1 MGGMLRL
8 FPLIALF
15 HAAALLAAS
24 GVSAARDL
32 AATAAQLDAQPR
44 AVRARFVDAAVAAV
58 TAAYRAEARRAGER
72 SSWARGA
79 RAYNRR
85 LSEIAAAARA
95 GAGVRVVVDA
105 ERSVRVV
112 VAGGRQF
119 IVAGPNPATQAT
131 LERAVLQGFCPR
143 GTCGAE
149 ALSRHPRL
157 ALQERPPSGPRLA
170 LRLGADDDGLR
181 CNDRA
186 QRHPRLIAAACNA
199 LFADLRA
206 LARALHARA
215 RAGAT
220 LDWRAER
227 LFGPGSGAPVSLRA
241 LSARHDALAA
251 WLRARLYEQP
261 YTLALEP
268 PSALVY
274 ALATRE

>member
-8 FPLIALF
+8 FPLIVMLY
-15 HAAALLAAS
+15 AATSLAAPGLS
-24 GVSAARDL
+24 PAPDL
-32 AATAAQLDAQPR
+32 AAMAAQLDRQPR
-44 AVRARFVDAAVAAV
+44 AVRARFVEAAVAAMT
-58 TAAYRAEARRAGER
+58 TAFGAEARRAGER

-79 RAYNRR
+79 RAYSRR
-85 LSEIAAAARA
+85 LGAIAAAARG

-105 ERSVRVV
+105 ERSVRVIV
-112 VAGGRQF
+112 GGGRQF
-119 IVAGPNPATQAT
+119 IIAGPDPASQGA
-131 LERAVLQGFCPR
+131 LERAVLQRFCPR
-143 GTCGAE
+143 GACGA
-149 ALSRHPRL
+149 ASTSSHPRI
-157 ALQERPPSGPRLA
+157 ALTARAPNGPRLVA
-170 LRLGADDDGLR
+170 HLDAGDDGLR
-181 CNDRA
+181 CGSDAR
-186 QRHPRLIAAACNA
+186 RHPRLVAAACTA

-241 LSARHDALAA
+241 LSARQDALAA
-251 WLRARLYEQP
+251 WLRARLYGQA
-261 YTLALEP
+261 YALALEP